1 MNEWVCERK
10 QLACGRRYVF
20 RTLWQM
26 KEFKRKFTHSTI
38 NNTPPRRQQKY
49 CSSHKSEPKST
60 STVCMCACAS
70 ETAALSCFANAF
82 QSLCGCACEWEI
94 AFDIP
99 HMHSISNTTQSD
111 DNSHVRNAMNMLVYT
126 MYTAMCFCVRVYVL
140 GRELSIPIRES
151 TGTQR
156 QDVDDS
162 NAMQCNVVTILLVL
176 VYLITPMFTSSTFK
190 WLPRQSIKFSININ
204 AVAIETEIEMWIY
217 DSLLRA
223 VGNIFLNLV
232 QK

>member
-111 DNSHVRNAMNMLVYT
+111 RQFAREKCDEHACIYNVYGDVLLCACVCARSWVVNSYSREYRNPEAR
-126 MYTAMCFCVRVYVL
+126 CRRFQC
-140 GRELSIPIRES
+140 
-151 TGTQR
+151 
-156 QDVDDS
+156 
-162 NAMQCNVVTILLVL
+162 NAMQCRHNSPGSGLLDNSN
-176 VYLITPMFTSSTFK
+176 VYLF
-190 WLPRQSIKFSININ
+190 NI
-204 AVAIETEIEMWIY
+204 
-217 DSLLRA
+217 
-223 VGNIFLNLV
+223 
-232 QK
+232 